1 MQPYQVYE
9 HLEILARQLGISIR
23 SENLR
28 DSDAPARS
36 GLCKLKGRQVYIMDS
51 SSSLSERI
59 RLLSVCLSQMDLD
72 GVFILP
78 AIRKVLEGAQTATSE
93 DAKIEV

>member
-1 MQPYQVYE
+1 
-9 HLEILARQLGISIR
+9 
-23 SENLR
+23 
-28 DSDAPARS
+28 
-36 GLCKLKGRQVYIMDS
+36 
-51 SSSLSERI
+51 
-59 RLLSVCLSQMDLD
+59 MDLD